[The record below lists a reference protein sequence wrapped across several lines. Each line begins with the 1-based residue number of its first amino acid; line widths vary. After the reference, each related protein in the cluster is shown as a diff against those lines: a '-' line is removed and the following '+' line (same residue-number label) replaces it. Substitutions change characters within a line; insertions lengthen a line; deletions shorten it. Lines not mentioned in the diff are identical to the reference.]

1 MSVLV
6 VVIHFRVG
14 FLEFYERA
22 NAASCGMKSNL
33 KHWEHALRQ
42 QKSAE
47 VEHESR
53 VCRLTSQESLCASVL
68 QLAFSTSA
76 FSDLSQSTVLL
87 AILNSQKSISCC
99 TSLLLSPPA
108 SAAKQNGTQA
118 PSTVCCTSP
127 YNLHY
132 TSENHVSYST
142 SFVASSNKALGS
154 SSLLER
160 EQPIGMKLE

>member
-1 MSVLV
+1 MRHEVQ
-6 VVIHFRVG
+6 
-14 FLEFYERA
+14 
-22 NAASCGMKSNL
+22 L
-33 KHWEHALRQ
+33 KTLRTRL

-47 VEHESR
+47 VEHKSR
-53 VCRLTSQESLCASVL
+53 VCRLTSQESPSASVL

-127 YNLHY
+127 YNMHY

-142 SFVASSNKALGS
+142 AFVASSNKELG
-154 SSLLER
+154 SLLER
-160 EQPIGMKLE
+160 EAAYRHEAGVENKWCTEDKKRAAAKRLAARA

>member
-1 MSVLV
+1 MRHEVQ
-6 VVIHFRVG
+6 
-14 FLEFYERA
+14 
-22 NAASCGMKSNL
+22 L
-33 KHWEHALRQ
+33 KTLRTRL

-47 VEHESR
+47 VEHKSR
-53 VCRLTSQESLCASVL
+53 VCRLTSQESLCAASVL

-127 YNLHY
+127 YNLHC

-142 SFVASSNKALGS
+142 AFVASSNKELG
-154 SSLLER
+154 SLLER
-160 EQPIGMKLE
+160 EAAYRHEAGVENKCFTEDQKRAAAKRLAARA